1 MQKINMIETFKCKNF
16 KNVQADNLR
25 LGKISLFV
33 GPNNYGKSNFIRAIS
48 FGANM
53 VSAYDQ
59 SQSGFQQEVERNG
72 GVELLNKNT
81 QGKIIFL
88 EWDIQLPDNKKVRY
102 TLKFQVGNSREFNV
116 IKEEKLDAAL
126 KPDNKAK
133 AFNYFKCGGKPLEIG
148 RAQISTSHEK
158 GVKNTRVQVDIM
170 SDETLLR
177 QFEKLIVKN
186 GNMRN
191 EYVTK
196 NLFEMVEAMK
206 LYFSGF
212 YSFSSALFNIAEIR
226 KLSDQNTDG
235 RILRKDGSNFV
246 NVYEFMSKNDPDF
259 KDRFYGHMRE
269 LIPGL
274 KEIKIEHVAGYVAMS
289 LNMNGKNYYLD
300 SVSDGT
306 VKALLLAL
314 IICMPKKYA
323 PSMLAIDEPELNL
336 HPAWQHILSKWIISA
351 SDHIQ
356 IFISTHSP
364 ELLDDF
370 TESYKNK
377 IAEIYTCEA
386 NESGKFKGSNREK
399 LMKEIEDGWNL
410 GDLYRVNDPSIGGWP
425 V

>member
-1 MQKINMIETFKCKNF
+1 MQKINMIEAFKCKNF

-25 LGKISLFV
+25 LGRISLFV

-148 RAQISTSHEK
+148 RAQISTSHDK
-158 GVKNTRVQVDIM
+158 GVKNTREQVDIM

-196 NLFEMVEAMK
+196 NLF
-206 LYFSGF
+206 
-212 YSFSSALFNIAEIR
+212 
-226 KLSDQNTDG
+226 
-235 RILRKDGSNFV
+235 
-246 NVYEFMSKNDPDF
+246 
-259 KDRFYGHMRE
+259 
-269 LIPGL
+269 
-274 KEIKIEHVAGYVAMS
+274 
-289 LNMNGKNYYLD
+289 
-300 SVSDGT
+300 
-306 VKALLLAL
+306 
-314 IICMPKKYA
+314 
-323 PSMLAIDEPELNL
+323 
-336 HPAWQHILSKWIISA
+336 
-351 SDHIQ
+351 
-356 IFISTHSP
+356 
-364 ELLDDF
+364 
-370 TESYKNK
+370 
-377 IAEIYTCEA
+377 
-386 NESGKFKGSNREK
+386 
-399 LMKEIEDGWNL
+399 
-410 GDLYRVNDPSIGGWP
+410 
-425 V
+425 